1 MGKFWDRVFGLP
13 GQNQVDEQTKTVF
26 ETLNGYTPVFN
37 ELGNDPFTKDAVR
50 SAINAIATNAA
61 KLSPKH
67 IRRTEEGIAP
77 AKKSQWQH
85 LISRR
90 PNEIMSAFDFYY
102 KTFAQL
108 YLHNNAFIYLKH
120 NSNGVLEGLY
130 PIEFSM
136 AEMVESK
143 TNQLYIRF
151 QFLNGKQLVAPY
163 EDFIHL
169 RRFYVHSDLFG
180 ESNEKALRST
190 LSLLQTSDDGIVNA
204 VKSSA
209 YLRGLIKYNTIL
221 KDKDLVSNRDS
232 FVKDYLDVSNNGGVA
247 ALDSK
252 ADYTELKNDP
262 KMVDSKQMSIIQDK
276 VYRYFNISEAIVT
289 SSYDE
294 NQWNAFYES
303 VLEPLAIQFSQ
314 EFTEKLF
321 TKEEQKRGNEI
332 IFEANRLAYASNTTK
347 ISLLRDLAPL
357 GLFTINEG
365 REIFNMAPVDGGDE
379 RIKTL
384 NVVNAAKAD
393 EYQLGKKS
401 TDVKST
407 KGGETDD
414 EDEDDDS

>member
-1 MGKFWDRVFGLP
+1 
-13 GQNQVDEQTKTVF
+13 
-26 ETLNGYTPVFN
+26 
-37 ELGNDPFTKDAVR
+37 
-50 SAINAIATNAA
+50 
-61 KLSPKH
+61 
-67 IRRTEEGIAP
+67 
-77 AKKSQWQH
+77 
-85 LISRR
+85 
-90 PNEIMSAFDFYY
+90 
-102 KTFAQL
+102 
-108 YLHNNAFIYLKH
+108 
-120 NSNGVLEGLY
+120 
-130 PIEFSM
+130 
-136 AEMVESK
+136 MVESK

-163 EDFIHL
+163 EDFVHL

-180 ESNEKALRST
+180 ESNEKALNST

-221 KDKDLVSNRDS
+221 KDKDLVSNRDN

-247 ALDSK
+247 ALDNK

-262 KMVDSKQMSIIQDK
+262 KMVDSKQMTIIQDK
-276 VYRYFNISEAIVT
+276 VYRYFNISESIVT

-294 NQWNAFYES
+294 NEWNAFYES

-365 REIFNMAPVDGGDE
+365 REIFNLAPVDGGDE

-384 NVVNAAKAD
+384 NVVNAEKAD

-401 TDVKST
+401 KNKKTV